1 VKLTVDSN
9 ESLEDAMRVV
19 GALYGV
25 TLVVS
30 DGGQDAIKS
39 DGDGADKTATQQA
52 RKATNR
58 KRTAKKKPS
67 AAKAAQPV
75 ATAADADAPPKPA
88 TAPRPG
94 PPSNVEVRAWA
105 RQNGFTVSD
114 RGRVPAS
121 VMTAFRNAQDN

>member
-58 KRTAKKKPS
+58 KRTAKNKPS
-67 AAKAAQPV
+67 AAKPVQPV
-75 ATAADADAPPKPA
+75 PTAADADAQPKPA

-94 PPSNVEVRAWA
+94 SPSNVEVRAWA

-114 RGRVPAS
+114 HGRVPTS